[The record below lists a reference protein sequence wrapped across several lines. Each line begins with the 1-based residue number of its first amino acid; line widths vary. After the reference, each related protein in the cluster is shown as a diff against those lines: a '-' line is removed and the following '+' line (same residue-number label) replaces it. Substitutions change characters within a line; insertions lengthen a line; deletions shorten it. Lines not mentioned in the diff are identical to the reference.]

1 VLVLVGILGF
11 VASFAISL
19 GPVYWCL
26 LSEIFPNRARG
37 PALAL
42 VGFFNAMA
50 SFMVQFVF
58 PWELSNLGSA
68 VIFFVYSALG
78 LVAFILLG
86 RLLPET
92 KGRSLEELEGL
103 MAGTGTKSLPT

>member
-1 VLVLVGILGF
+1 
-11 VASFAISL
+11 
-19 GPVYWCL
+19 
-26 LSEIFPNRARG
+26 
-37 PALAL
+37 
-42 VGFFNAMA
+42 
-50 SFMVQFVF
+50 
-58 PWELSNLGSA
+58 LSNLGSA

-103 MAGTGTKSLPT
+103 MAGTGRKSLPT